1 MDLRR
6 LRDLVRYRLRNL
18 VRGRRVRRHQKITGG
33 ERLEVFGPL
42 RFSRPGHDT
51 SLKFGRSVKLFRD
64 VGFFLDGDGA
74 TVAIGARTYLNERIR
89 ITCKRSVEIGE
100 DCAIAWDVWITDTDY
115 HSLDG
120 ADPIAPVSIGDHV
133 WIGARSAI
141 LKGVDIGT
149 DAVVAAGSVV
159 TKDVPARALVAGNPA
174 RVIRE
179 NVSWK

>member
-1 MDLRR
+1 MDLHR
-6 LRDLVRYRLRNL
+6 LHDLARYRLRNL
-18 VRGRRVRRHQKITGG
+18 IRGRYVRTRRRIRGG
-33 ERLEVFGPL
+33 ERLEVFGRL

-51 SLKFGRSVKLFRD
+51 SLVFGRSVTLFRD

-74 TVAIGARTYLNERIR
+74 TVAIGNGTYLNERIR

-100 DCAIAWDVWITDTDY
+100 YCAIAWDVWITDTDY

-141 LKGVDIGT
+141 LKGVDIGAG
-149 DAVVAAGSVV
+149 AVVAAGSIV
-159 TKDVPARALVAGNPA
+159 TKDVPERALVAGNPA
-174 RVIRE
+174 KVIRQ